1 MSDASVTAT
10 FLEWLSTGY
19 LVLKVIIG
27 FSIII
32 FVHELGHFLAAKWMG
47 VRVERFAVG
56 FFTRLVGYRRGEGV
70 TFGPRRPEEYAQDK
84 LREKGYGETD
94 YCLNALPFGGY
105 VKMMGEDD
113 ILINEQTGEVKTT
126 SDPRAFTNKPVG
138 RRMVVVSAGVV
149 FNVLFAVLLYVVV
162 FLFLGRQAVAPVIG
176 RVTPGSPAS
185 EAGLAPGDRVLE
197 IDGKPVRSFEDI
209 YEARLLA
216 EKPLLFR
223 VERDGRPL
231 PEPVR
236 VAPGLLADGDF
247 LRDLDPMLTT
257 ELVARS
263 DGAAHPVLRAG
274 DRITQVAGQSVRS
287 AYEIVVAFQR
297 GGGRPLELTVER
309 PDPQAP
315 GVTRTLTVTQPA
327 VLEWLPALSG
337 AGSAAEAADSTH
349 LLGFRR
355 RQVIREVVPNSPAAC
370 AGFQAGDVIAQWE
383 NVANPLYGDIIRS
396 IETKDDQAVPVVVE
410 RAGQPVTVTV
420 TPKRPVRVF
429 GSAPPKVG
437 IAFGGDDPRPVVA
450 DVVPDT
456 PAAEL
461 GVPRGTELLAIG
473 DRSTPNWHAVF
484 EALKAA
490 AGTTVAV
497 RYRVGEEEATGLL
510 RIPSSLVNE
519 LDLPPTAL
527 IRSINGATSVV
538 TESGRK
544 LSLPSVAAVRKLLER
559 HVGQTVT
566 VEYVPSLL
574 DHATVRRSF
583 DVRAD
588 NTDPWQLRAIYNHD
602 LGLGFKP
609 LTERLT
615 AGGNPVRALGMGL
628 KKTGDVL
635 VSVYRILKSVV
646 KGTVTQSGGVGVEH
660 VSGPI
665 GIVRLAVAQAESGFG
680 DLLFFL
686 AYISVNLAVIN
697 FIPLPVVDGGLMV
710 FLLLEKIR
718 GKPVNLKVQVI
729 TTLAGLALIV
739 LVFVLVTFQ
748 DIAKWWSGGL

>member
-10 FLEWLSTGY
+10 FLEWLTTGY
-19 LVLKVIIG
+19 LVLKVVIG

-56 FFTRLVGYRRGEGV
+56 FFTRLVGYRRGEGL
-70 TFGPRRPEEYAQDK
+70 TFGPRRPEEYTHEK

-113 ILINEQTGEVKTT
+113 ITINEQTGEVKTT
-126 SDPRAFTNKPVG
+126 EDPRAFTNKPVS
-138 RRMVVVSAGVV
+138 RRMIVVSAGVV
-149 FNVLFAVLLYVVV
+149 FNLLFAVLLYMVV
-162 FLFLGRQAVAPVIG
+162 FLFLGRQAVAPVVG
-176 RVTPGSPAS
+176 QVSAGSPAA
-185 EAGLAPGDRVLE
+185 EAGLAPGDRVLA
-197 IDGKPVRSFEDI
+197 IDGKAVRSFEDI

-216 EKPLLFR
+216 ERPLRFR
-223 VERDGRPL
+223 VERDGHPL
-231 PEPVR
+231 AEPLL

-247 LRDLDPMLTT
+247 LRDLVPMLTT
-257 ELVARS
+257 QLEARPDS
-263 DGAAHPVLRAG
+263 PAHPFLRPG
-274 DRITQVAGQSVRS
+274 DRITHVAGRPVRD
-287 AYEIVVAFQR
+287 AYEILVAFQR
-297 GGGRPLELTVER
+297 GGGRALELTVER
-309 PDPQAP
+309 PDPHAP
-315 GVTRTLTVTQPA
+315 GGVKTLTLTQPP
-327 VLEWLPALSG
+327 VLEWLPAV
-337 AGSAAEAADSTH
+337 AGSGSATEVSDSTH

-355 RQVIREVVPNSPAAC
+355 RQVIKEVVPNSPAAR
-370 AGFQAGDVIAQWE
+370 AGFLPGDVIVQWD
-383 NVANPLYGDIIRS
+383 NVANPLYSDIIRN
-396 IETKDDQAVPVVVE
+396 IEAKDGQPVSVIVE
-410 RAGQPVTVTV
+410 RAGESVALEV
-420 TPKRPVRVF
+420 TPRRPVRVF
-429 GSAPPKVG
+429 GSATPKVG
-437 IAFGGDDPRPVVA
+437 VAFGGDDPRPAVA

-461 GVPRGTELLAIG
+461 GVPRGTVLLAIG
-473 DRSTPNWHAVF
+473 DQPTPNWHAVF
-484 EALKAA
+484 EALKTA
-490 AGTTVAV
+490 AGTTVEV
-497 RYRVGEEEATGLL
+497 RYRVGPEEAVGRL
-510 RIPSSLVNE
+510 RVPGSLVNE
-519 LDLPPTAL
+519 LELPPTAL
-527 IRSINGATSVV
+527 IRSINGADSVV

-544 LSLPSVAAVRKLLER
+544 ITLPSVVALRMLLER

-574 DHATVRRSF
+574 DREVVRRSF
-583 DVRAD
+583 EVRAD
-588 NTDPWQLRAIYNHD
+588 NTDPWPLRAVYNHE

-609 LTERLT
+609 LTEPLT
-615 AGGNPVRALGMGL
+615 AGGNPVRALGMGV

-635 VSVYRILKSVV
+635 VSVYRILRSIV

-665 GIVRLAVAQAESGFG
+665 GIVRSAVKQAESGFG
-680 DLLFFL
+680 ELLFFL
-686 AYISVNLAVIN
+686 AYISVNLAVLN
-697 FIPLPVVDGGLMV
+697 FLPLPVVDGGLMV
-710 FLLLEKIR
+710 FLLLERIR